1 MNLVVLTGFIL
12 GITSNLH
19 CIGMC
24 GPIALAIPVDRKS
37 NLTIFRDSFFY
48 NAGRIATYTLMGL
61 LVGSIGLSVN
71 SIGALQW
78 LSIVAGILLIIF
90 AWRKTLSHWL
100 PVVHIDL
107 GLDLF
112 FSRSMGKLLKSGS
125 LFKLPLLGML
135 NGLLPCGMV
144 FLALGNAILGG
155 DFLSSALAMLA
166 FGIGTLPGMML
177 VTIMS
182 NKLSPKIRMN
192 LLKTVPVILSL
203 VGALIVVRGMNLGI
217 PYISPKLEIAKDR
230 SLNKSSSE
238 VTMSC
243 CRNKQNCN

>member
-107 GLDLF
+107 GLHLF
-112 FSRSMGKLLKSGS
+112 FSRSFKEYLNISVFHPLRNLNNDFSFF
-125 LFKLPLLGML
+125 LF
-135 NGLLPCGMV
+135 
-144 FLALGNAILGG
+144 
-155 DFLSSALAMLA
+155 
-166 FGIGTLPGMML
+166 
-177 VTIMS
+177 
-182 NKLSPKIRMN
+182 
-192 LLKTVPVILSL
+192 
-203 VGALIVVRGMNLGI
+203 
-217 PYISPKLEIAKDR
+217 
-230 SLNKSSSE
+230 
-238 VTMSC
+238 
-243 CRNKQNCN
+243 

>member
-1 MNLVVLTGFIL
+1 MNLIVLTGLIL

-37 NLTIFRDSFFY
+37 NLSIFRDSFFY
-48 NAGRIATYTLMGL
+48 NAGRIATYTLMGS

-78 LSIVAGILLIIF
+78 LSIVAGILLIVF
-90 AWRKTLSHWL
+90 AWRKTLSRWL
-100 PVVHIDL
+100 PLVHIDL
-107 GLDLF
+107 GLHMF

-192 LLKTVPVILSL
+192 LVKIVPVILSL

-230 SLNKSSSE
+230 SMHESSSE

-243 CRNKQNCN
+243 CQNKENCH

>member
-1 MNLVVLTGFIL
+1 
-12 GITSNLH
+12 
-19 CIGMC
+19 MC